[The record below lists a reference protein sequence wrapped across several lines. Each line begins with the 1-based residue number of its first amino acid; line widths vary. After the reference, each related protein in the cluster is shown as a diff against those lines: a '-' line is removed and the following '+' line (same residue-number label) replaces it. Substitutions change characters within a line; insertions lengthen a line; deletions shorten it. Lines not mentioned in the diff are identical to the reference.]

1 MIKYNNIIEA
11 IEFKLQYQKD
21 ENDKLFYKYCESQD
35 EVKRLRNEVNALRND
50 LFELSKEHFKED
62 YNGKRS

>member
-1 MIKYNNIIEA
+1 MTKYNNIIEA
-11 IEFKLQYQKD
+11 IEFKLQHQKD

-50 LFELSKEHFKED
+50 LFELSKEHFKQ
-62 YNGKRS
+62 NK